1 MKLKYQTKPK
11 NQQFLKF
18 INIQKLL
25 QNGLHCH
32 KTIFAYAC
40 LITICSTTKF
50 LQILPFSVCFH
61 PYLNSARPSSSVY
74 EYCFSLDEEYLPLW
88 AQNFLE
94 FLEWLHNLVNH
105 CIICYGCP
113 RLLFHNDMCFSV
125 ILLLILFWFVSKFGV

>member
-50 LQILPFSVCFH
+50 LQILPFYVCFH

-88 AQNFLE
+88 AQNLLE

-125 ILLLILFWFVSKFGV
+125 ILLLILFWFVSKFGL